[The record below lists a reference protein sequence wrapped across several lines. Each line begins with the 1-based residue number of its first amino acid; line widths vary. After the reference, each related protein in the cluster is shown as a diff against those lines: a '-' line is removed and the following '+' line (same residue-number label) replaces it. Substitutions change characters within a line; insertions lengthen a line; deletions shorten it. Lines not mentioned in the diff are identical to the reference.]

1 MSTSSRIN
9 PKDLF
14 TVLITQLTSSAWSQ
28 LGVTANP
35 LTGKKEI
42 NLDAAVMTIGILEA
56 LLFKT
61 VGNLNKSE
69 DKFLSESVRDLKLSL
84 MKTSNGKTENK

>member
-1 MSTSSRIN
+1 MRQRFD

-28 LGVTANP
+28 LGVNRNP
-35 LTGKKEI
+35 MTGKQET
-42 NLDAAVMTIGILEA
+42 NLEAANMTIGILEA

-61 VGNLNKSE
+61 AGNLNKQE
-69 DKFLSESVRDLKLSL
+69 DLFLSESVRDLK
-84 MKTSNGKTENK
+84 MKLKQLTTQP

>member
-1 MSTSSRIN
+1 MTPPQIN

-14 TVLITQLTSSAWSQ
+14 TVLITQLSSSAWSQ
-28 LGVTANP
+28 LGVNPNP

-42 NLDAAVMTIGILEA
+42 NLEAAVMTIGILEA

-61 VGNLNKSE
+61 AGNLNKAE
-69 DKFLSESVRDLKLSL
+69 DRGHMTRKGSAPNPGNPL
-84 MKTSNGKTENK
+84 